1 MSKTFYLFSIVVVP
15 ALFMVASWFAGVEAL
30 GLDAEAFRNWSMIAS
45 FYAFGI
51 FILLWYRAWG
61 ALAAGPQKF
70 NPTRT
75 ALLLL
80 VPVVNL
86 YWMFRAVWG
95 WPKAYNYYAA
105 EKGLNVPPLNDRLF
119 LAYCVFTV
127 AAVAVNPVHILKI
140 DFYSRELVLLFIS
153 QVTKTAQ
160 LCLDAVIVWVVCT
173 AVNRLPHG
181 PGPAPKPV
189 IPYHN

>member
-15 ALFMVASWFAGVEAL
+15 SLFMVATWFAGVGAL
-30 GLDAEAFRNWSMIAS
+30 GLDAEAFRAWSMIAS
-45 FYAFGI
+45 FYAFGV

-61 ALAAGPQKF
+61 SLAARQEKYSPA
-70 NPTRT
+70 RT

-80 VPVVNL
+80 VPFLNL

-119 LAYCVFTV
+119 LAYCIFTV

-153 QVTKTAQ
+153 QVTKTVQ
-160 LCLDAVIVWVVCT
+160 LCLDAVIVWQVCS
-173 AVNRLPHG
+173 AVNRLP
-181 PGPAPKPV
+181 APNRPS
-189 IPYHN
+189 PE

>member
-1 MSKTFYLFSIVVVP
+1 MSRIFYLISIVVVP
-15 ALFMVASWFAGVEAL
+15 ALFMVASWVAAVEAL

-45 FYAFGI
+45 FYAFGV

-70 NPTRT
+70 SAAKTA
-75 ALLLL
+75 ALLM
-80 VPVVNL
+80 VPFFSL
-86 YWMFRAVWG
+86 YWFFKAVWG

-119 LAYCVFTV
+119 LAYCIFTV

-153 QVTKTAQ
+153 QVAKTTQ
-160 LCLDAVIVWVVCT
+160 LCFDAVIVWHVCA
-173 AVNRLPHG
+173 AVNRLPPRTAAG
-181 PGPAPKPV
+181 TAPP
-189 IPYHN
+189 P